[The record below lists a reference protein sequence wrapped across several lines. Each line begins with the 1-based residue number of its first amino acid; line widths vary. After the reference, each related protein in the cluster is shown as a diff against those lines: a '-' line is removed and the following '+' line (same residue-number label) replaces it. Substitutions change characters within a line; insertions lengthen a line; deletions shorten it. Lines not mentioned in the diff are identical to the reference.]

1 MTALTLASAGLC
13 AYFFR
18 SRRSMLMKG
27 PPGSESIEAVP
38 SRTKRPELVM
48 GREVPGREPA
58 KALSTLPVPGREPVP
73 GRA

>member
-1 MTALTLASAGLC
+1 
-13 AYFFR
+13 
-18 SRRSMLMKG
+18 MLMKG